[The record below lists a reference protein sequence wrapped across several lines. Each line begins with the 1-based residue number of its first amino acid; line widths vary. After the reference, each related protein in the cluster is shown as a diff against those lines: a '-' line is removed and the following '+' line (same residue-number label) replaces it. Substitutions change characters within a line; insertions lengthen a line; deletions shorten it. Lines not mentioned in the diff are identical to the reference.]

1 MVNGD
6 EEAAMRQAEAM
17 RKMEVMRKAI
27 MQEILTKKARERL
40 ARLRLVKPEVA
51 AQLELYLMQLYQAGK
66 ITTQLTDEQLKSILE
81 MLSSKKEFRI
91 IKREK

>member
-6 EEAAMRQAEAM
+6 EEAARRQAETM
-17 RKMEVMRKAI
+17 RKMEIMRKAI
-27 MQEILTKKARERL
+27 MQKILTKKARERL
-40 ARLRLVKPEVA
+40 GRLRLVKPEIA

-66 ITTQLTDEQLKSILE
+66 LTTQLTDEQLKSILE